1 MQATQNKQSRFNIP
15 GGGWITIEQDGDKL
29 ITSIEGRSAAF
40 LAQHICAREMDFDQA
55 VAYCQKCLMSEKESL
70 HEFIAQQ
77 FDFIRF
83 CQVRIAVTRNN
94 DLKTRN
100 DYEAMISTANWGIRQ
115 AEIRLKKISQ

>member
-1 MQATQNKQSRFNIP
+1 MQATNKQSRFNIP

-83 CQVRIAVTRNN
+83 CQVRIVVMQNN
-94 DLKTRN
+94 DLKARSE
-100 DYEAMISTANWGIRQ
+100 YEAMISTANWGIRQ
-115 AEIRLKKISQ
+115 AEIRLKKISH